1 MHQRRTLPLRPM
13 AVLVAA
19 TVAAL
24 ISQVGLHA
32 TPVSGAIF
40 TTDYTCLGVDLNIY
54 GSLLDVYLDGGPAHP
69 GAAGLPDG
77 DYAVKITEPDGQTLL
92 GTSVGTI
99 NSTPIHVVNGEFDQ
113 CYKLWDYVIKASDGS
128 IGYDATAN
136 PGGEYK
142 VWVSP
147 DTSFPTDTSKTD
159 NFKVPGGG
167 GSNPQTLTLTVDKF
181 YDANADGIR
190 NGSEP
195 LISGWKVLL
204 TFGSLEYIRF
214 THVAFVTQPEDYTV
228 TEFMPIETNW
238 VRTTPSPVNHT
249 VGSANFAS
257 TLFGNVCLGAG
268 GGLTLGFWSNKNG
281 QALVGSDDLSML
293 VGLNLVDAIG
303 SPFNPATYSAF
314 RTWLLG
320 ATATNMSYML
330 SAQLAAMELNVY
342 NGRVNGAALVY
353 APGVSGANA
362 AGFISVNGLMS
373 QANTWLGSHPSTP
386 SGDGGRAYAELL
398 KNALDR
404 ANNDQ
409 NFAQAAPCAFNF
421 PPD

>member
-1 MHQRRTLPLRPM
+1 MWSVVVKTSD
-13 AVLVAA
+13 A
-19 TVAAL
+19 
-24 ISQVGLHA
+24 SQ
-32 TPVSGAIF
+32 
-40 TTDYTCLGVDLNIY
+40 
-54 GSLLDVYLDGGPAHP
+54 
-69 GAAGLPDG
+69 
-77 DYAVKITEPDGQTLL
+77 
-92 GTSVGTI
+92 
-99 NSTPIHVVNGEFDQ
+99 
-113 CYKLWDYVIKASDGS
+113 
-128 IGYDATAN
+128 GYDATAN

-142 VWVSP
+142 VWISP
-147 DTSFPTDTSKTD
+147 DTTFPSDTTKTD

-214 THVAFVTQPEDYTV
+214 THVAFVTQPEDYSV
-228 TEFMPIETNW
+228 MPIETNW
-238 VRTTPSPVNHT
+238 VRTTPSPVTHT
-249 VGSANFAS
+249 VGSSNFAA

-268 GGLTLGFWSNKNG
+268 GVLTLGFWSNKNG
-281 QALVGSDDLSML
+281 QALVGSDDLALLTS
-293 VGLNLVDAIG
+293 LNLVNALGTAFD
-303 SPFNPATYSAF
+303 PTTYSAF
-314 RTWLLG
+314 RTWLLS

-342 NGRVNGAALVY
+342 NGKVNGAALVY
-353 APGVSGANA
+353 APGVTGSNA
-362 AGFISVNGLMS
+362 AGFISVNRLMS
-373 QANTWLGSHPSTP
+373 QANAWLRSHPYTP
-386 SGDGGRAYAELL
+386 SGDAGCTYAELL

-409 NFAQAAPCAFNF
+409 NFAQPTPCAFNF